1 MGDAIARGVVTDPL
15 VTSSPATQG
24 ITSGTVVGPPGGVTP
39 PPSVVSQPASAYEV
53 KQSAA
58 NPEGL
63 SGSIR
68 YDWDFKSDGTKAYTW
83 RNGTISSN
91 SFREY
96 DIATPWS
103 ILGADWSFVSST
115 LISGANTRTFQWSP
129 DGTILCTLSRWFS
142 SNYRLI
148 NYDQSATPWASAVL
162 GAATVATNISTSSFG
177 LRWRPDG
184 LVVYVDHNAGFIDA
198 LTVGVAFDASTV
210 VTTPLYTF
218 NSQTDAGARSAE
230 MAFSANGDRLYS
242 VTAANFLCSWDLAT
256 PYDLTTASNFSLGV
270 SVVLP
275 TPLQVPRGIIY
286 RNDTGDIFLERD
298 QSSQNVRCWKTK
310 IPSTDTL
317 LIDDGGDALLI
328 DDATSDNRLIED

>member
-1 MGDAIARGVVTDPL
+1 MGGITGSGVTAPAVTTAL
-15 VTSSPATQG
+15 VTNDIVT
-24 ITSGTVVGPPGGVTP
+24 GPPIPPP
-39 PPSVVSQPASAYEV
+39 PPSVVSQPASAYEL
-53 KQSAA
+53 KQSAG
-58 NPEGL
+58 NPEGVG
-63 SGSIR
+63 GSFR
-68 YDWDFKSDGTKAYTW
+68 YDWDFKPDGTKAYTW
-83 RNGTISSN
+83 RNNVSAAF

-103 ILGADWSFVSST
+103 ILGADWSFVSSV
-115 LISGANTRTFQWSP
+115 LIGGSNARTFQWSP
-129 DGTILCTLSRWFS
+129 DGTVLCTLSRWFS

-162 GAATVATNISTSSFG
+162 GPATVATNIATSSFG

-184 LVVYVDHNAGFIDA
+184 LVVYIDHNAGLIDA
-198 LTVGVAFDASTV
+198 KTVGVAFDASTV

-230 MAFSANGDRLYS
+230 MVFSANGDRLYS
-242 VTAANFLCSWDLAT
+242 VTSGNRLCSWNLAT

-275 TPLQVPRGIIY
+275 TPLQVPRGIVY

-298 QSSQNVRCWKTK
+298 QSSQNVRCWLVDA
-310 IPSTDTL
+310 STDTL

-328 DDATSDNRLIED
+328 DDTNSDNRLIED

>member
-24 ITSGTVVGPPGGVTP
+24 ITSGKVTGPPGGVTP
-39 PPSVVSQPASAYEV
+39 PPPVASQDASAYEV
-53 KQSAA
+53 KQSAG
-58 NPEGL
+58 NPENIG
-63 SGSIR
+63 GSFR
-68 YDWDFKSDGTKAYTW
+68 YDWDFKSDGTKAYTQ
-83 RNGTISSN
+83 RNGASASS

-96 DIATPWS
+96 DVSPAWS
-103 ILGADWSFVSST
+103 ITPGDWSFVSSV
-115 LISGANTRTFQWSP
+115 LVGGANARTFQWSP
-129 DGTILCTLSRWFS
+129 DGTVLCTLQRWFS

-162 GAATVATNISTSSFG
+162 GSATVGTNISTASFG

-184 LVVYVDHNAGFIDA
+184 LVVYVDHNGGLIDA
-198 LTVGVAFDASTV
+198 LTVGVAFDASTLT
-210 VTTPLYTF
+210 TTPLYTF
-218 NSQTDAGARSAE
+218 DSQVDAGVRSAE

-242 VTAANFLCSWDLAT
+242 VTSANLLCSWDLAT
-256 PYDLTTASNFSLGV
+256 PYDLSTASNFVTGV

-298 QSSQNVRCWKTK
+298 QSTQNVRCWKTK